1 MSVSVGLHRW
11 DRFPE
16 KNGPWMG
23 WRMAKLRKMEW
34 LALAGLALPPYPDQ
48 WRGPC
53 IQAAQTRIKPR
64 QKCGDSRNR
73 PRLGVHQVGEG
84 LRPAGS
90 VAAIWRRVGRVSGAK
105 IINFS

>member
-1 MSVSVGLHRW
+1 
-11 DRFPE
+11 
-16 KNGPWMG
+16 
-23 WRMAKLRKMEW
+23 MAKLRKMEW
-34 LALAGLALPPYPDQ
+34 LALAGLALPPFSGAD
-48 WRGPC
+48 PC

-64 QKCGDSRNR
+64 QKYGDSRNR

>member
-1 MSVSVGLHRW
+1 
-11 DRFPE
+11 
-16 KNGPWMG
+16 
-23 WRMAKLRKMEW
+23 MACTRGFG
-34 LALAGLALPPYPDQ
+34 ASAVQ

-64 QKCGDSRNR
+64 QKYGDSRNR